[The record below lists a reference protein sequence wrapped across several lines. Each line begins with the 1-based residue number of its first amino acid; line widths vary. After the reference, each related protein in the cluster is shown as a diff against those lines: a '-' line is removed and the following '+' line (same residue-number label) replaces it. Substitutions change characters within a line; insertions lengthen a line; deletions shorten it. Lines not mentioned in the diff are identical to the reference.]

1 MINGKIFTELG
12 VFFKPGTHSMKH
24 MAFCIECKPG
34 FTELVVYINL
44 WQSMNLQAIYIIQ
57 QAVYCIIPL

>member
-1 MINGKIFTELG
+1 MISNLHFTMINGKIFTELG

-44 WQSMNLQAIYIIQ
+44 EQSIS
-57 QAVYCIIPL
+57 

>member
-1 MINGKIFTELG
+1 MISNLHFIMINGKIFTELG
-12 VFFKPGTHSMKH
+12 VSFKPGTHSMKH

-44 WQSMNLQAIYIIQ
+44 
-57 QAVYCIIPL
+57 